1 MITKYL
7 LAQERIKEKCEVR
20 THHCEQ
26 QIERD
31 KKLGKRFTEEQR
43 VAMRKRIFSMRAEGL
58 TREKIA
64 EVLGVAPQTVTNWAD
79 K

>member
-1 MITKYL
+1 MRTKYSI
-7 LAQERIKEKCEVR
+7 AIENVKSVCPVR
-20 THHCEQ
+20 THHCETQ
-26 QIERD
+26 LEKA

>member
-1 MITKYL
+1 MITKISK
-7 LAQERIKEKCEVR
+7 AIEKIREVCPVR
-20 THHCEQ
+20 THHCETQ
-26 QIERD
+26 LEKA

-43 VAMRKRIFSMRAEGL
+43 IEMRKRINAMRAQGL